1 MIEKLTAFKTSLT
14 EIQPMLVSF
23 EANYHLSAATT
34 NLSNLKGFQDEIER
48 NHHLFPVVLKALRY
62 VMWHEVKELNS
73 QTNLS
78 SKENHQVLLKLNK
91 LFLEFKTFA
100 EENGYNDQ

>member
-23 EANYHLSAATT
+23 EANYHLSAAVTS
-34 NLSNLKGFQDEIER
+34 LSNLKGFQDETER
-48 NHHLFPVVLKALRY
+48 NHHLFPIVLKALRY
-62 VMWHEVKELNS
+62 VMWHEVKELNR

-78 SKENHQVLLKLNK
+78 SKENHQALLKLNK

-100 EENGYNDQ
+100 EENGYNEI

>member
-14 EIQPMLVSF
+14 EIQPTLVSF
-23 EANYHLSAATT
+23 EANYHLSAAVT
-34 NLSNLKGFQDEIER
+34 NLSNIKGFQDEIER

-100 EENGYNDQ
+100 EENGYNEI